1 MTNVFQL
8 QGHTGYAAVHAL
20 QKQLL
25 LDRIDGRIP
34 DTILLLEHESTI
46 TVGRARNA
54 ASNVLVAD
62 VPVVEVER
70 GGDVT
75 WHGPGQLVAYPIV
88 DLRNRR
94 EDLHA
99 HLHALE
105 AAVIDVL
112 QQLGL
117 EPTRDE
123 RNTGVWLPDPPRTPQ
138 KVCSVGIACK
148 RWVTWHGL
156 ALNLDPDPDAFRR
169 IHPCGF
175 DAEVMTRLADHLDP
189 CPTLDSLLQPLAD
202 RLAHHL
208 GIPTGPVQPTTLDR
222 LTRNE

>member
-1 MTNVFQL
+1 MTNVYRL
-8 QGHTGYAAVHAL
+8 PGHVGYRELHEL
-20 QKQLL
+20 QKHLL
-25 LDRIDGRIP
+25 QQRIEHRIP
-34 DTILLLEHESTI
+34 DTILLLEHASTI

-54 ASNVLVAD
+54 EHNVLVAD
-62 VPVVEVER
+62 VPVVHVER

-112 QQLGL
+112 DALGL
-117 EPTRDE
+117 QPHRDA
-123 RNTGVWLPDPPRTPQ
+123 RNTGVWLPNPPNTAQ
-138 KVCSVGIACK
+138 KVCSIGIACK

-156 ALNLDPDPDAFRR
+156 ALDVVTDPSWFTH

-175 DAEVMTRLADHLDP
+175 EESVMTRHPDHLDP
-189 CPTLDSLLQPLAD
+189 VPSLDALVDPLAE
-202 RLAHHL
+202 HL
-208 GIPTGPVQPTTLDR
+208 RAALEIG
-222 LTRNE
+222 